1 MWIFGLPAVMTA
13 MVTVRAT
20 ARAARATT
28 ARCTRTTAGATRAT
42 CAVRAA
48 RTAGCV
54 FIVYEIDDNVIN
66 SLEIKNYFIDFF
78 NDCIFLWVNWGLWL
92 NKASAVLF
100 LSLLL
105 CNFHLDLLHHCLSSA
120 LIQQHTCN
128 SILHNKL
135 IILNFSWQISLPF
148 DHLSHHTI
156 NRISSRHLLESL
168 EHFYATLFPPLPLYL
183 LLPILLLLL
192 NLLLLLTLLTPLTL
206 LLMYILN
213 CLDIFSFFSIFRFF
227 LMFLLLLTL
236 FRFLTFLSKIL
247 GLLMFLVFLIGRA
260 CATHLLI

>member
-1 MWIFGLPAVMTA
+1 MTA
-13 MVTVRAT
+13 FFFGST
-20 ARAARATT
+20 
-28 ARCTRTTAGATRAT
+28 GA
-42 CAVRAA
+42 
-48 RTAGCV
+48 
-54 FIVYEIDDNVIN
+54 
-66 SLEIKNYFIDFF
+66 S
-78 NDCIFLWVNWGLWL
+78 GLV
-92 NKASAVLF
+92 KASAVLF

-135 IILNFSWQISLPF
+135 IILNFPWQISLPLN
-148 DHLSHHTI
+148 HLSHHTI
-156 NRISSRHLLESL
+156 NRISSRHLLQSL

-183 LLPILLLLL
+183 LLPILLLILNLLILNLLILNLLIL
-192 NLLLLLTLLTPLTL
+192 NLLLLLLLLLLTPLTL

-213 CLDIFSFFSIFRFF
+213 CLDILSFFSIFRFF

-247 GLLMFLVFLIGRA
+247 GLLMFLVFLTGRA